1 MLSDWHIGTGTARH
15 GLVDRVVQRDGRGL
29 PFVPAKTLI
38 GVWRDACEVAASAL
52 DSGPTGVWHDW
63 VEYLFGTQSPSRVD
77 EEARA
82 PEQAVHA
89 PRPAALMLEGALSF
103 PGRLGEVLADRPQL
117 LEAVTFVKPGVAIDA
132 RTGAAAD
139 DKLRYEEMARGGL
152 TLTGAAELHGAEALD
167 PDQRACALGL
177 LWIGAELLESI
188 GGKRRRG
195 AGRCRLELTA
205 SEAPPSMERLQQ
217 LAQDPA
223 APPPP
228 PAVADCEPE
237 RHQSSD
243 DASWE
248 RVALTFT
255 LETPLLA
262 HDRALGNLDIGR
274 DHIPGWMLLPAV
286 LRHLDSA
293 AAAAAAR
300 RGDLVVTPATP
311 VVGGGRGRPV
321 PGVLARV
328 KDEPGRLI
336 NRMVQK
342 PDEPVERFRAGYVPA
357 DSDGPISVARPNFV
371 LRMHNTVHDH
381 KQRPTS
387 DLGGV
392 YVYQALEPGTE
403 LAAEIR
409 VRTGILP
416 KGWHERLPSTWR
428 LGRSRKDDYGLVRVK
443 ARPIQDQSP
452 RPEQDALREGD
463 LLRVWLLSDVL
474 VLGPRLNPSGDPA
487 DLARALQDAFTAAG
501 ATDVRLEPH
510 RSDNG
515 MANAYDVARTDSWH
529 TAWRLPRPSLL
540 GLAAGGC
547 LTFRVTNGRIPAKAL
562 SAVELAGVGLR
573 RGEGFGQVR
582 FNDPLLTAPMTRREQ
597 KDPEP
602 EADPNGKAQLLGTA
616 EAETDP
622 SGRAR
627 LLGPDEAGHKEAR
640 VIERAAWRAEIR
652 RRAEQCAADAD
663 NEVLHGL
670 TELSASRLNS
680 IRSLLTRLDAEPDDI
695 RRRIARL
702 TARWDAPQVQQ
713 ALEALLVDEDKVWD
727 VLGLPTP
734 ELFLTKDA
742 EQQLRRELRPE
753 ALRTLLTACVA
764 AHTRRLA
771 RQERAAVLEQAGRS

>member
-1 MLSDWHIGTGTARH
+1 
-15 GLVDRVVQRDGRGL
+15 
-29 PFVPAKTLI
+29 
-38 GVWRDACEVAASAL
+38 
-52 DSGPTGVWHDW
+52 
-63 VEYLFGTQSPSRVD
+63 
-77 EEARA
+77 
-82 PEQAVHA
+82 
-89 PRPAALMLEGALSF
+89 
-103 PGRLGEVLADRPQL
+103 
-117 LEAVTFVKPGVAIDA
+117 
-132 RTGAAAD
+132 
-139 DKLRYEEMARGGL
+139 
-152 TLTGAAELHGAEALD
+152 
-167 PDQRACALGL
+167 
-177 LWIGAELLESI
+177 
-188 GGKRRRG
+188 
-195 AGRCRLELTA
+195 
-205 SEAPPSMERLQQ
+205 
-217 LAQDPA
+217 
-223 APPPP
+223 
-228 PAVADCEPE
+228 
-237 RHQSSD
+237 
-243 DASWE
+243 
-248 RVALTFT
+248 
-255 LETPLLA
+255 
-262 HDRALGNLDIGR
+262 
-274 DHIPGWMLLPAV
+274 
-286 LRHLDSA
+286 
-293 AAAAAAR
+293 
-300 RGDLVVTPATP
+300 
-311 VVGGGRGRPV
+311 V

-381 KQRPTS
+381 RQRPTS

-409 VRTGILP
+409 VRAGILP
-416 KGWHERLPSTWR
+416 EGWHERLPSMLR
-428 LGRSRKDDYGLVRVK
+428 LGRSRKDDYGLVRVQ

-452 RPEQDALREGD
+452 RPQQDELHEGD

-474 VLGPRLNPSGDPA
+474 VLGPRLNPSSAPA
-487 DLARALQDAFTAAG
+487 DLARALQDAFAAAG
-501 ATDVRLEPH
+501 AADVRLEPH

-547 LTFRVTNGRIPAKAL
+547 LTFRVTNGRIPAEAL

-602 EADPNGKAQLLGTA
+602 EADPNGNAQ
-616 EAETDP
+616 
-622 SGRAR
+622 
-627 LLGPDEAGHKEAR
+627 LLGPDEAGYTEAR

-652 RRAEQCAADAD
+652 RRAELCAADPD
-663 NEVLHGL
+663 SEVLRGL

-771 RQERAAVLEQAGRS
+771 RQERTAVLEQAGRS